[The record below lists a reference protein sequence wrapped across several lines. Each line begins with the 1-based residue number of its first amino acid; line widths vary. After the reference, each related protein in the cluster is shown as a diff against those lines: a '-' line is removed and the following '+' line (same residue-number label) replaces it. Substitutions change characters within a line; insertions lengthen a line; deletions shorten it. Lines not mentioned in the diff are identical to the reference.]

1 MTGYLK
7 TRENDAKNEVS
18 FMKLQISR
26 AAQRL
31 ADSVQRMGR
40 QCNKDKQF
48 L

>member
-26 AAQRL
+26 AAQHL
-31 ADSVQRMGR
+31 ADSVATHGQTV
-40 QCNKDKQF
+40 Q
-48 L
+48 